1 MELKEFIK
9 NVLNDIIEGVE
20 EVRSSSIRD
29 LRVQGDKDK
38 SAIEFEVAVT
48 VESTESASKGG
59 KIKVIELVQGGI
71 ETIKDQ
77 KNSSVSKIKF
87 SVQIDSETKNESQRR
102 IARSQLNHLRHIS
115 PQDSSI

>member
-38 SAIEFEVAVT
+38 SAVEFEVAVT
-48 VESTESASKGG
+48 VESLDSTNKGG
-59 KIKVIELVQGGI
+59 KIKVMELLQGSADVSK
-71 ETIKDQ
+71 EQ
-77 KNSSVSKIKF
+77 KNSSVSRIRF
-87 SVQIDSETKNESQRR
+87 SVYVDSETKIETSQRR
-102 IARSQLNHLRHIS
+102 NRQNVE
-115 PQDSSI
+115 DKTWE